1 MDSSS
6 EYLLEARN
14 IVKVFGELRANDDGG
29 ASRVIQDWVLEMWG
43 CATIAA
49 RLIPMGVCVLLG
61 TFPIWAWRPPG
72 PLPHTGRRLVE

>member
-1 MDSSS
+1 VHSRTVAAPRHICASRGRVGRR
-6 EYLLEARN
+6 Y
-14 IVKVFGELRANDDGG
+14 KLRANDDGG

-61 TFPIWAWRPPG
+61 TFP
-72 PLPHTGRRLVE
+72 T